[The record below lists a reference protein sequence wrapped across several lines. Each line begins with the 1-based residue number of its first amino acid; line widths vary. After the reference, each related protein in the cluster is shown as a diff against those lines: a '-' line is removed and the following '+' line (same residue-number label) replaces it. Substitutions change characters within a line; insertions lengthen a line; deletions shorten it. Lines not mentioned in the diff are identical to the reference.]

1 MTLVER
7 LESYFGKKFVM
18 FAPFIGYAASQGQ
31 WDTALQ
37 ALFAYGG
44 IETAQNIYSMKK
56 NGKVSGD
63 TAELVNTLKNL
74 LKKDEGVPIPQE
86 TEEKATVDDSGANEA
101 MPDVAEE
108 TPAAEEVAAT
118 IKPINIELVVDN
130 IKKNLTADLVPIGP
144 EIVSMKF
151 HEWVLRNWDRIPA
164 FDQARVLDYAIGL
177 AREHYRIVV
186 GVAAPATG
194 EDMVNYNQYLASL
207 QPQLT
212 EKYGCGKYPA
222 ERVRVAVF
230 DLRDLY
236 IFKGSVSL

>member
-1 MTLVER
+1 MANDLVTK
-7 LESYFGKKFVM
+7 LIKSKLWFGAAGVV
-18 FAPFIGYAASQGQ
+18 YAWMSNNP
-31 WDTALQ
+31 DLMLQ
-37 ALFAYGG
+37 VILAYTGA
-44 IETAQNIYSMKK
+44 EVTQNVVGMVK
-56 NGKVSGD
+56 NGTKPSGD

-74 LKKDEGVPIPQE
+74 LKRDEGVPIPYE
-86 TEEKATVDDSGANEA
+86 TEDEAILDDSGANEA
-101 MPDVAEE
+101 TPDVAEE
-108 TPAAEEVAAT
+108 TPAAEEVVAT
-118 IKPINIELVVDN
+118 IKPINIEMVIDG

-194 EDMVNYNQYLASL
+194 EEMLNYNQYLASL